1 MEMISLTIEPRP
13 LVLLL
18 VDEVEF
24 VGGGGGFVPPGP
36 LPGSGE
42 LSAKTGQANMAS
54 APEKTSNR
62 IVFFIGRGIL
72 RGAKRALL

>member
-13 LVLLL
+13 VVLL
-18 VDEVEF
+18 VPEVVLF
-24 VGGGGGFVPPGP
+24 AGGGGGVPPPPPGP
-36 LPGSGE
+36 LPEADE

-54 APEKTSNR
+54 APEKTSSR

-72 RGAKRALL
+72 MGR